1 MGCLSVVFNIIW
13 ILTGGWLTALA
24 FFLAGVLCYI
34 TIIGIPLGR
43 QAFKMAHLTL
53 APFGKTITY
62 GGGAPSL
69 IANVIMQKDVNYLV
83 MDDEIIIVDEFT
95 GRQMIG
101 RRFSNGLHQAIEAKE
116 GVKIRSEDK
125 TLATITFQNLFR
137 QYRKLSGMTG
147 TAKTEENEFEGT
159 YNLDVVV
166 IPTNKPV
173 IRVDED
179 DLLYVNEKAKFRAII
194 EEIKKCHERRQPV
207 LVGTVSV
214 EKSEKLSEML
224 KRAGLKNHNVLNA
237 RYYEREAEIVAQA
250 GKPGA
255 ITISTNMAGRGTDIM
270 LGGNPEQL
278 AKAAL
283 VPKGYPDY
291 AIDEASTHNETEDEI
306 VIKARQEYDRLYKQ
320 YRSETERDRQIV
332 VAAGGLR
339 IIGTERHES
348 RRIDN
353 QLRGRAGRQG
363 DPGSSVFYLAMDD
376 DILRRF
382 GGETMQSLAGR
393 LNLDEDTPISAKVR
407 PTSIPARW
415 LRRPSRMHRKP
426 FSLQAASRV
435 AKSSSFRTGAATIR
449 CTRVG
454 TPLGPL
460 GPFSTSSSAISSH
473 GALFSHT
480 STTYCSAAAMLGS
493 SCTTALTAVA
503 LAVKS

>member
-1 MGCLSVVFNIIW
+1 MLRLQIPYLSADAFSVVRRKHRVAGFAP
-13 ILTGGWLTALA
+13 G
-24 FFLAGVLCYI
+24 LAGIGKASGIEKKESVLHFQKGPVGVAEEHALQIPGARLIQNTGKIHGYSKHYI
-34 TIIGIPLGR
+34 DN
-43 QAFKMAHLTL
+43 A
-53 APFGKTITY
+53 
-62 GGGAPSL
+62 L

-194 EEIKKCHERRQPV
+194 EEIRKCHERRQPV

-255 ITISTNMAGRGTDIM
+255 ITISTNMAGRGTNIM
-270 LGGNPEQL
+270 LGGNPEHL
-278 AKAAL
+278 A
-283 VPKGYPDY
+283 
-291 AIDEASTHNETEDEI
+291 
-306 VIKARQEYDRLYKQ
+306 
-320 YRSETERDRQIV
+320 
-332 VAAGGLR
+332 
-339 IIGTERHES
+339 
-348 RRIDN
+348 
-353 QLRGRAGRQG
+353 
-363 DPGSSVFYLAMDD
+363 
-376 DILRRF
+376 
-382 GGETMQSLAGR
+382 
-393 LNLDEDTPISAKVR
+393 
-407 PTSIPARW
+407 
-415 LRRPSRMHRKP
+415 
-426 FSLQAASRV
+426 
-435 AKSSSFRTGAATIR
+435 
-449 CTRVG
+449 
-454 TPLGPL
+454 
-460 GPFSTSSSAISSH
+460 
-473 GALFSHT
+473 
-480 STTYCSAAAMLGS
+480 
-493 SCTTALTAVA
+493 
-503 LAVKS
+503 